1 MPALTILELIRG
13 RIEAPLDVYDRA
25 YTGRTDPADPW
36 TRVGM
41 HAYELDEP
49 LAWKAE
55 PERSPVLS
63 SFDPDVPGRE
73 PVWDP
78 ASSNQYALVDYLAET
93 AMRLRPGTDWTGYPS
108 TVEARA
114 KARRLRDG
122 AARMTMT
129 ADSIEA
135 NAVLAQRR
143 GYGRVSRRGK

>member
-1 MPALTILELIRG
+1 MTVLELLRE
-13 RIEAPLDVYDRA
+13 RIEAPLDTWDRA
-25 YTGRTDPADPW
+25 CAGQAEPADPW
-36 TRVGM
+36 EHRIW
-41 HAYELDEP
+41 HALESDEP
-49 LAWKAE
+49 LALKAE
-55 PERSPVLS
+55 PERAPVLS

-78 ASSNQYALVDYLAET
+78 ASGNQYALVDYLAET

-108 TVEARA
+108 AVEARA

-135 NAVLAQRR
+135 NAALALRR
-143 GYGRVSRRGK
+143 GYGRVSRRGRG